1 MRVAVTAVIV
11 IGVLM
16 VAGSVCAAD
25 GAQRQ
30 NPYANLFT
38 GQLNGGVPPRPL
50 LPAPVLPFLA
60 APMARLEREQI
71 RCGMSVM
78 QGDTT
83 IDRRMAHKTPAGP
96 KPPSITIVQ
105 PPLCGR

>member
-1 MRVAVTAVIV
+1 MRGAVTAVIF
-11 IGVLM
+11 IGVFM
-16 VAGSVCAAD
+16 VAGSVFAAD

-38 GQLNGGVPPRPL
+38 RQLNGGVPPRPL
-50 LPAPVLPFLA
+50 PPAPVLPFLA
-60 APMARLEREQI
+60 APMARLEPDQI

-78 QGDTT
+78 QGDTM
-83 IDRRMAHKTPAGP
+83 IDPKMAHKTPAGS
-96 KPPSITIVQ
+96 KPSITILQ